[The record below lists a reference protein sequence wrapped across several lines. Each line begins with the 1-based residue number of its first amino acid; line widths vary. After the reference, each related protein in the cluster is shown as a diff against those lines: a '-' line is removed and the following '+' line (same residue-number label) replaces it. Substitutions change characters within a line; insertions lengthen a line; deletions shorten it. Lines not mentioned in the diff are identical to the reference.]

1 MGMELSTRA
10 KAEEAPLLENAMPK
24 FVDALGKITEAFA
37 AALEGQNHALV
48 QVAQAVREP
57 KKVSLDGIKR
67 NADGM
72 LTGASATVQ

>member
-24 FVDALGKITEAFA
+24 FVDALGQITETF
-37 AALEGQNHALV
+37 
-48 QVAQAVREP
+48 AQALGDQNKALTAMAQAMSQP
-57 KKVSLDGIKR
+57 KRVSLEGIKR
-67 NADGM
+67 NEDGM